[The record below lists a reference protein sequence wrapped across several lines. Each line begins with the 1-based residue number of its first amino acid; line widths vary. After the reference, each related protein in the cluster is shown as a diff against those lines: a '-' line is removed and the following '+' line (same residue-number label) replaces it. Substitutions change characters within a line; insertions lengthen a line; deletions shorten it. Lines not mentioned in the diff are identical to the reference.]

1 MITDRIKHG
10 ETYGIR
16 VTAQDA
22 EGVPVAIDGTWQ
34 AVIRIAA
41 GKLDGEPIL
50 TQSMTIADNAASIS
64 FDTGDSP
71 WDVGTYYYDIR
82 FTDPAGHDTWT
93 DTIQLILQH
102 RITPAS

>member
-1 MITDRIKHG
+1 MITDRIKYG

-22 EGVPVAIDGTWQ
+22 DGAVVAIDETWQ
-34 AVIRIAA
+34 ARIRIVA
-41 GKLDGEPIL
+41 GKLDGEPIFTESL
-50 TQSMTIADNAASIS
+50 TIADNAASVS
-64 FDTGDSP
+64 FDTGDTP

-82 FTDPAGHDTWT
+82 FTDPAGNDTWT